1 MSDFGYLVSVFSAVG
16 VFGGAIALLPLPT
29 MAKPGAPLVAQQK
42 LAQGNQ
48 ITINGRAVAAAWQQ
62 WQTPSQFSVAVDET
76 ALLNHLGLQL
86 LNTESSTLQPV
97 QWFTPAHQ
105 TLNLAARS
113 TSTLRY
119 LDITTLARQFRWQV
133 AIAGSTL
140 QIVTPPARVIGI
152 RQSQQ
157 PWGDRVVIELDQP
170 IPWQTSFAQDL
181 QISLDAQINPD
192 LIRQFKSVPGRF
204 LAAVNIEPVANQ
216 TRLRFSL
223 SAKAAT
229 RVWSLS
235 APNRIVVDL
244 RPDALIEQN
253 IVWAPGLRWRQQI
266 VDVTNMRIPTV
277 WLEVAPNRPNLVLQ
291 PILPNLNRMTGTAPL
306 FQTANQAQV
315 AGAINGGFF
324 NRNRQL
330 PLGAIRLNGNWL
342 SGPILNRGAIAW
354 DNAGN
359 VAFGRLSLQETL
371 ITSTGQ
377 RFPITHLNSG
387 YIQAGIAR
395 YTSGWGATYTTL
407 TDGEII
413 VFVQNNQVAGQQ
425 TIEKAG
431 SAAVQIPPTGY
442 ILVLRS
448 NRSAAATLAPGLTL
462 QLESSTNPADF
473 QRYPQILGA
482 GPLLIQNQQIV
493 LDARAEGFSNAFVV
507 ESAPRSAIAQR
518 LDGTLLLVTAH
529 TRVDGNSLTLSDMA
543 QLLRQMGAVHALNLD
558 GGSSTT
564 LYLGGRLLD
573 RSPRTAA
580 RVHNGL
586 GISILGDP

>member
-16 VFGGAIALLPLPT
+16 VVGGAIALSPRST
-29 MAKPGAPLVAQQK
+29 MATPAAPLVAQQS
-42 LAQGNQ
+42 LAQGHQ

-76 ALLNHLGLQL
+76 ALLNHWGVQL
-86 LNTESSTLQPV
+86 LNTESPALQPV
-97 QWFTPAHQ
+97 QWFTPANQ

-119 LDITTLARQFRWQV
+119 LDITALARQFRWQFT
-133 AIAGSTL
+133 IAGSTL
-140 QIVTPPARVIGI
+140 QISTPPARVVGI

-170 IPWQTSFAQDL
+170 IPWQTTAAQDL
-181 QISLDAQINPD
+181 QISLEAQINPD

-204 LAAVNIEPVANQ
+204 LAAVNLEPVANQ
-216 TRLRFSL
+216 TRFRFSL
-223 SAKAAT
+223 SSKAAT

-235 APNRIVVDL
+235 APNRIVVDI
-244 RPDALIEQN
+244 RPDALVEQN

-266 VDVTNMRIPTV
+266 VDVNNMRIPTV
-277 WLEVAPNRPNLVLQ
+277 WLEVAANRPNIVLQ
-291 PILPNLNRMTGTAPL
+291 PILPNPNSMTGTAPL
-306 FQTANQAQV
+306 LQTANQAQV

-324 NRNRQL
+324 NRDRQL

-342 SGPILNRGAIAW
+342 SGPILNRGAVAW

-359 VAFGRLSLQETL
+359 VAFERLSLQETL

-377 RFPITHLNSG
+377 RLPITHLNSG

-395 YTSGWGATYTTL
+395 YTPGWGTAYTTL

-413 VFVQNNQVAGQQ
+413 VFVQSNRIIGQQ
-425 TIEKAG
+425 PVEKAG
-431 SAAVQIPPTGY
+431 TASLQIPIDGY

-448 NRSAAATLAPGLTL
+448 NRSAAATLTPGLTL
-462 QLESSTNPADF
+462 QLESRSNPPDF

-493 LDARAEGFSNAFVV
+493 LDARAEGFSNAFAVQ
-507 ESAPRSAIAQR
+507 SAPRSAIAQR
-518 LDGTLLLVTAH
+518 LDGTLLFVTAH
-529 TRVDGNSLTLSDMA
+529 NRLDGTSLTLLDMA

-573 RSPRTAA
+573 RTPRTAA

-586 GISILGDP
+586 GILVVGTP